1 MIFRSVTDGDSN
13 RTWKRH
19 SGSECMVVKATEV
32 ESCLVIRFGPSDL
45 KGVMT
50 SHNDALVIWSSKQQW
65 SIMTWLEFLLMWV
78 AQFMFSFRQF

>member
-50 SHNDALVIWSSKQQW
+50 SHNDALVIQATVVNYDVARVFTDVGSSVNV
-65 SIMTWLEFLLMWV
+65 LF
-78 AQFMFSFRQF
+78 